1 MMKRLR
7 SPLYHRLLLWCALIM
22 LVLLAGG
29 MQISEG
35 RRLLQT
41 NLLTLLPPT
50 ENSAVAEMAIQR
62 LSTVTEKQTYFLIG
76 HSQSIQALE
85 AAHKFAALLRSSDY
99 FSHVTAAFDA
109 SQWQLLKQWIGQ
121 HRFRYMS
128 ETDRHRLN
136 ADSDPDDW
144 LLQKAQA
151 RLLSPVVSSQALSF
165 ADDPMGLTDDWFNTL
180 PLRAMKLTP
189 EEGALTVHE
198 AGKTWVFVVAAT
210 KSSAFDHLMAQSAIQ
225 TIDDAQ
231 RELGDV
237 DVIRAGPI
245 FHAENARHKAQA
257 DIDLI
262 GAGSL
267 LGMLALLYWV
277 FRSIRPLVGAMVTAV
292 GGVIAACVAC
302 IAVYGELHLITLV
315 FGASLIGEAVDYAIQ
330 YFAAH
335 VDAGLNWQ
343 PLQELDRMKTGLSVA
358 LATSLLGYGA
368 LWLSPFLAMSQ
379 MALFA
384 VVGLTTAFTGVFLFM
399 PWWMRRPTMH
409 KFEGRAEMQR
419 KWLHFWQARMNPLSC
434 FFIIA
439 LVLVISIPG
448 WFKIQAQDDVRLLMA
463 AEPAISQQES
473 QLKSLTGLDHS
484 SQFFLI
490 EGVDENEVLEREEA
504 LRALLTASQ
513 QQGDLQSY
521 QAVSLF
527 VPSRVFQERAAS
539 AWNQLFLTLAN
550 RMQHVLNRLGVE
562 DGVAK
567 ELDGAWLGQG
577 RYPLDVAHWLDNPV
591 STPWR
596 HLWLGSTP
604 HGYASVILPM
614 GMRPGADFSE
624 LAAQVSGVMWVDKA
638 ASVSNLFRDYRHQ
651 SGFWLVSTLG
661 LIFGLLTW
669 RYGVKRAGAVL
680 TPTCLA
686 IVFSLGAYGWIGHV
700 LTLFN
705 MMALMLVLGIGV
717 NYSIFLIEGG
727 ERSVVNFVGVQL
739 SAATTLLSFGL
750 LSFSTMPALSGFG
763 LSLTFGI
770 ALAMLL
776 APMTLSLAPSLRT
789 PS

>member
-7 SPLYHRLLLWCALIM
+7 SSLYQRLLVWCVLIT
-22 LVLLAGG
+22 LVLIAGG
-29 MQISEG
+29 IQISEG
-35 RRLLQT
+35 RQLLQT
-41 NLLTLLPPT
+41 NLLTLLPTT

-76 HSQSIQALE
+76 HSQSGQAFD
-85 AAHKFAALLRSSDY
+85 AANKFAALLRSSGY
-99 FSHVTAAFDA
+99 FSHVTASFDA
-109 SQWQLLKQWIGQ
+109 SQWQLLKQWISQ
-121 HRFRYMS
+121 HRFHYMS
-128 ETDRHRLN
+128 GTDRHRLT
-136 ADSDPDDW
+136 ADPALDGM
-144 LLQKAQA
+144 LLQRAQT
-151 RLLSPVVSSQALSF
+151 RLFSPVVSPQSLSF
-165 ADDPMGLTDDWFNTL
+165 NEDPMGFADDWFNAL
-180 PLRAMKLTP
+180 SLRAMKLTP
-189 EEGALTVHE
+189 EDGALTVHDAE
-198 AGKTWVFVVAAT
+198 RTWVFVVAST
-210 KSSAFDHLMAQSAIQ
+210 HGSAFDHTLAKSAIK

-231 RELGDV
+231 REMGDV
-237 DVIRAGPI
+237 NVIRAGPI

-257 DIDLI
+257 DVDLI
-262 GAGSL
+262 GVGSL
-267 LGMLALLYWV
+267 LGMLGLLYWV
-277 FRSIRPLVGAMVTAV
+277 FRSIRPLVGAMVTAF
-292 GGVIAACVAC
+292 GGVLAACVAC

-368 LWLSPFLAMSQ
+368 LAFSPFLAMSQ

-384 VVGLTTAFTGVFLFM
+384 MVGLTTAWLGVFLFM
-399 PWWMRRPTMH
+399 PWWMRLPTKH
-409 KFEGRAEMQR
+409 RFEGRAEMQR
-419 KWLHFWQARMNPLSC
+419 KWLHFWQTKMTPQSC
-434 FFIIA
+434 LVIIA
-439 LVLVISIPG
+439 LVVVMSVPG
-448 WFKIQAQDDVRLLMA
+448 WFMIQAQDDVRLLMSA
-463 AEPAISQQES
+463 DPAILQQES
-473 QLKSLTGLDHS
+473 HFKSLTGLDHS

-490 EGVDENEVLEREEA
+490 EGADENEVLTREES
-504 LRALLTASQ
+504 LRALLVGSQ
-513 QQGDLQSY
+513 QKGDLQSY

-527 VPSRVFQERAAS
+527 VPSHAFQERASS
-539 AWNQLFLTLAN
+539 AWNQLFFSPAN
-550 RMQHVLNRLGVE
+550 RLQHVLNRLGVE
-562 DGVAK
+562 GRVVKDL
-567 ELDGAWLGQG
+567 EQEWLAQG

-604 HGYASVILPM
+604 HGYASVVLPM
-614 GMRPGADFSE
+614 GIRPGADFGE
-624 LAAQVSGVMWVDKA
+624 LAAEVSGVMWVDKA
-638 ASVSNLFRDYRHQ
+638 NSVSNLFRDYRHQ
-651 SGFWLVSTLG
+651 SGLWLVSTLG
-661 LIFGLLTW
+661 LIFVLLAW

-680 TPTCLA
+680 MPTCLA

-717 NYSIFLIEGG
+717 NYSIFLVEGG

-750 LSFSTMPALSGFG
+750 LSFSSMPALSGFG
-763 LSLTFGI
+763 LSLAFGI
-770 ALAMLL
+770 ALAVLL
-776 APMTLSLAPSLRT
+776 APMTLSLAPSLRM